1 MKKYGRILAL
11 AFAIVLGAW
20 SSLLAQDNVDELV
33 KSAPPRGKFPE
44 ASAVVVDAVQTL
56 VLNRDGS
63 KTEDFFRLVEIFN
76 VQGREKFSD
85 FRIPFDKN
93 TDTVEILTARTYK
106 GDRTSL
112 EVERGAINDLTPP
125 HLADADIYSNIIHRV
140 LSFPAVDP
148 GVCLAVRY
156 RKTSRE
162 LPGNLDQ
169 IVFFQTDEPLLRKKL
184 KVILPAGKS
193 LRYALV
199 GLPSAVSEETAGEEK
214 TYTIVVADS
223 PQVKPEEYMPP
234 RAELFA
240 RAVLSTYGSWD
251 EATDAFRSS
260 FFEAAQPD
268 ESVRAAARDIL
279 KGETSRDEMIKKLF
293 LFTARDIR
301 SVRLDLGEGGYKVLA
316 ASTVLKNR
324 YGDGKDKSALL
335 AALLGAAGIEAY
347 PVLVH
352 SEAVPL
358 VEDVPTLR
366 QFDRVLVAVPEGDDY
381 LYLNP
386 FADDSLYGFFEEGRG
401 AKGLVLKP
409 RAVEFRIVRGRAGTD
424 SVSRGRFEAEIGT
437 NGSIRGSLSLELS
450 GLFDARARQ
459 ELKDQTAP
467 ELERFFA
474 EAVNKVL
481 GEGRV
486 LKTTLSDTGDLG
498 RPVSIRQEFRGDE
511 FAVFQGKV
519 MLINLPQ
526 SLYGFAELPSYPSL
540 AKRLYP
546 FRVSDLAETEIVVA
560 LKIPAGYKP
569 LYLPEGF
576 SQKTDYGEFVFRAA
590 FDPAAR
596 TVRIERV
603 MRFAKKEIPVEAYPE
618 FKKVWDAFGGVKNN
632 LILLEK

>member
-1 MKKYGRILAL
+1 MKKNVRILTL
-11 AFAIVLGAW
+11 AIGVILGA
-20 SSLLAQDNVDELV
+20 SSALLAQDNVEELV
-33 KSAPPRGKFPE
+33 KKAPPRGKFPE
-44 ASAVVVDAVQTL
+44 ASAVIVDAVQTL

-63 KTEDFFRLVEIFN
+63 KMEDFFRLVEVFN

-85 FRIPFDKN
+85 FRVPFDKN
-93 TDTVEILTARTYK
+93 TDTVEILSARTYK
-106 GDRTSL
+106 GDLTSV
-112 EVERGAINDLTPP
+112 EVEKGAINDLTPP
-125 HLADADIYSNIIHRV
+125 HLADADIYSNVIHRV
-140 LSFPAVDP
+140 LSFPGVDP

-162 LPGNLDQ
+162 MPGNLDQ
-169 IVFFQTDEPLLRKKL
+169 IVYFQTDEPLLRKRL
-184 KVILPAGKS
+184 KVVLPAGKS

-199 GLPSAVSEETAGEEK
+199 GLRSAVEEQTAEGER
-214 TYTIVVADS
+214 TYTLDVSNSA
-223 PQVKPEEYMPP
+223 QVKPEEFMPP
-234 RAELFA
+234 RAEIFA

-251 EATDAFRSS
+251 EAADFFRSS

-279 KGETSRDEMIKKLF
+279 KGETSREEMIKKLF
-293 LFTARDIR
+293 LFTAREIR
-301 SVRLDLGEGGYKVLA
+301 SVRLDLGEGGYKILG

-324 YGDGKDKSALL
+324 YGDGKDKSAFLV
-335 AALLGAAGIEAY
+335 ALLGAAGIEAY

-381 LYLNP
+381 LYLHP
-386 FADDSLYGFFEEGRG
+386 FADDSLFGYFEEGRG

-409 RAVEFRIVRGRAGTD
+409 QALEFRIVRGRAGTD
-424 SVSRGRFEAEIGT
+424 SVSRGRFEAEIGKD
-437 NGSIRGSLSLELS
+437 GSIQGSMRLELS
-450 GLFDARARQ
+450 GLFDARARR
-459 ELKDQTAP
+459 ELKDQTGP
-467 ELERFFA
+467 ERDRFFA
-474 EAVNKVL
+474 EAVNRVL

-486 LKTTLSDTGDLG
+486 LKTTLSDPKDLV
-498 RPVSIRQEFRGDE
+498 RPVSIVQEFRGDE
-511 FAVFQGKV
+511 FAVFQGTV

-526 SLYGFAELPSYPSL
+526 YLYAFAELPSYPSL

-546 FRVSDLAETEIVVA
+546 FRVSDEAETETVIN

-576 SQKTDYGEFVFRAA
+576 SQKTDYGEFVFKAA
-590 FDPAAR
+590 YDPAIR

-618 FKKVWDAFGGVKNN
+618 FKRTVDAFGGVKNN